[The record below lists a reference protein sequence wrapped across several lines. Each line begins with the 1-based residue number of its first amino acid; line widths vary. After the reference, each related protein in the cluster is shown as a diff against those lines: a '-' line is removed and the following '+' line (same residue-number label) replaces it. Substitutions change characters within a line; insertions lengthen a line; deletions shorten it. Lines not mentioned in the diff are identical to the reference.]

1 MYSYYKDDYNDDDIH
16 PPDMSGYYE
25 RIKGVLCGNTPFDN
39 LWVDDRRLKIVRDV
53 GWMDYKDLEGIK
65 RWMKAL
71 GWVWVDGGW
80 WIREE
85 MYEKDYEEFR
95 ELMELPES
103 EYYERD

>member
-1 MYSYYKDDYNDDDIH
+1 MYENSNYLIDASK
-16 PPDMSGYYE
+16 
-25 RIKGVLCGNTPFDN
+25 VLRGEDTTFDN

-53 GWMDYKDLEGIK
+53 GWMDYKDLDGIK

-103 EYYERD
+103 EYYEGD